1 MIFLK
6 NNINK
11 ESKGLIV
18 IKKMKI
24 SIFQI
29 YHLLILKTIYF
40 IFYEMIKNYEIRK
53 NEFFSVIN
61 HTKINNIKYC

>member
-1 MIFLK
+1 
-6 NNINK
+6 
-11 ESKGLIV
+11 
-18 IKKMKI
+18 MKI